1 MVDQAAA
8 NPVAPVQRRV
18 SERRAEHV
26 APSHADTKPPTRQLS
41 SFQFLT
47 KFSEEHRDVFAEQ
60 IPPGLK
66 IEFVTQDV
74 DAVSSTEVS
83 ARGFVE
89 AELIAVISGPRLRAE
104 AEEESIEL
112 RWRNQSDPA
121 IDQCASRFRTG
132 Q

>member
-1 MVDQAAA
+1 MVDQAAG

-26 APSHADTKPPTRQLS
+26 AAHHADAKPPIRQLS
-41 SFQFLT
+41 SFQFRS
-47 KFSEEHRDVFAEQ
+47 KFSQKHRDVRAEQ

-74 DAVSSTEVS
+74 GAVSSTEVS
-83 ARGFVE
+83 TRGFIE
-89 AELIAVISGPRLRAE
+89 AELIAVISRPRLRAE

-121 IDQCASRFRTG
+121 
-132 Q
+132 